1 LDIGSATRRS
11 GPRKRYLTGRGM
23 PASTPNSLSQRGEL
37 GGSPWKLGGLSLRNL
52 ARRVWK
58 EVWEDEILDR
68 SSALSYYF
76 VFALFPALLFMTALL
91 GLLPTALVD
100 ELMGYFDRVL
110 PGDTASLVRKT
121 LGEIVQGASPTLL
134 SVGIATALWAASNGM
149 AAIMTTLNIAYGI
162 EDRRPWWKQRL
173 VAIALTVGF
182 SLFVSLAL
190 LLLMYGERI
199 GHALAGWV
207 GLGSAFTVTWAL
219 LQWPVAVL
227 LVLTGTGLAYSV
239 APATRRRWHWV
250 TPGSAFAVFGWLLI
264 SLGLRAY
271 VKYFAD
277 YNITYGSIGGVILLM
292 TWFYLTGVVLLIG
305 AEIDSEI
312 DQAQTLTVVEST

>member
-1 LDIGSATRRS
+1 
-11 GPRKRYLTGRGM
+11 
-23 PASTPNSLSQRGEL
+23 
-37 GGSPWKLGGLSLRNL
+37 
-52 ARRVWK
+52 VWK

-91 GLLPTALVD
+91 GLLPTALMD

-110 PGDTASLVRKT
+110 PGETASLVRKT

-182 SLFVSLAL
+182 SLFVSIAL

-207 GLGSAFTVTWAL
+207 GFGSAFTVTWAL